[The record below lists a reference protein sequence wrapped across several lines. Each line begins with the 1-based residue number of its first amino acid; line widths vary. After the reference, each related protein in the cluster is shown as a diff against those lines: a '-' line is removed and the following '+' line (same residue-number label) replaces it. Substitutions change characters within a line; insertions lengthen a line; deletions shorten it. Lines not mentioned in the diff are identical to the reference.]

1 MIVRAWAILRRMS
14 CLRSLLG
21 AGLVLLA
28 GVLGPS
34 LVHAQDCPDAP
45 TDAQRQEA
53 EALFVA
59 GSTAIDGLRWV
70 EAIDRFRR
78 SYSISCNPAAL
89 YNLGMALRGIGR
101 HREARDTFDRLIRE
115 NPDLPAALR
124 AQVTEFRRE
133 ESSRVAMLELLG
145 IAPEVRL
152 ELSFDGRDVV
162 DEGARPMSLEAD
174 PGSHSLVARIPEHQ
188 PFLWNGELQEGQHQA
203 LDVVFEPNPIATGG
217 FDALPLILGIVA
229 AVLVGAGIG
238 LAIYLQDD
246 AQLDP
251 LSTRVT
257 RVD

>member
-1 MIVRAWAILRRMS
+1 MLR
-14 CLRSLLG
+14 LRPTLCG
-21 AGLVLLA
+21 ALAVLA
-28 GVLGPS
+28 GVLLPALAS
-34 LVHAQDCPDAP
+34 AQECPEAP

-59 GSTAIDGLRWV
+59 GSGAIDGLRWV

-78 SYSISCNPAAL
+78 SYSLSCNPAAL

-115 NPDLPAALR
+115 NPQLPAALR

-133 ESSRVAMLELLG
+133 ESARVAMLELMG
-145 IAPEVRL
+145 IAPEVRI
-152 ELSFDGRDVV
+152 ELSFDGRHVA

-174 PGSHSLVARIPEHQ
+174 PGSHSLVARIPDHQ
-188 PFLWNGELQEGQHQA
+188 PFLWDGELSEGQHQA
-203 LDVVFEPNPIATGG
+203 IDVLFEPNPVTPG
-217 FDALPLILGIVA
+217 FDALPLILGIA
-229 AVLVGAGIG
+229 GAVLAGALIG

-257 RVD
+257 TVD